1 MFDGFNCYFVDDRQR
16 INLMK
21 GSRKWIFQRISAL
34 ITAPLIVWFLLSLI
48 SLSTSDYN
56 SVVFFFSKPLFL
68 SLTVILLIAGF
79 FHAKIGLSEIFEDYI
94 QDEKIKNVANL
105 LSFLLS
111 IIVPSITIILLL
123 YKFFII

>member
-1 MFDGFNCYFVDDRQR
+1 MFVSFNCYFVDDWQG

-21 GSRKWIFQRISAL
+21 ASRKWIFQRVSAL

-56 SVVFFFSKPLFL
+56 SVVIFFSKPLFL
-68 SLTVILLIAGF
+68 SLTIILLIAGF

-94 QDEKIKNVANL
+94 HDEKIKKVANIL
-105 LSFLLS
+105 TFLMC
-111 IIVPSITIILLL
+111 IIIPSITIILLL
-123 YKFFII
+123 YKF

>member
-1 MFDGFNCYFVDDRQR
+1 MFVSFNCYFVDDWQG

-21 GSRKWIFQRISAL
+21 ASRKWIFQRVSAL

-56 SVVFFFSKPLFL
+56 SVVIFFSKPLFL
-68 SLTVILLIAGF
+68 SLTIILLIAGF

-94 QDEKIKNVANL
+94 QDQKIKNVANL
-105 LSFLLS
+105 LTFLLS

-123 YKFFII
+123 YKF